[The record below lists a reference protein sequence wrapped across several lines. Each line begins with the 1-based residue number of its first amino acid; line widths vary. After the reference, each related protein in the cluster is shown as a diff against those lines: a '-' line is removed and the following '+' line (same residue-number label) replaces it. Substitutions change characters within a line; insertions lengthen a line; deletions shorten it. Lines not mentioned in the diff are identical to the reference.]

1 MSRRTARKHAFLT
14 LYQSDVT
21 GKPLGQ
27 TVARWR
33 EYRGDLEDYAVRLA
47 RGVEKEKETLD
58 GILSDVSEGWP
69 VHRMS
74 AVDRSILRLGLF
86 EMIHSDDV
94 PPEVAVGEA
103 EGYIVPNG
111 TVSVLSADG
120 EVVSVEPPAHVDLEV
135 AETDPGLKGD
145 TATGGSKPAKLETG
159 VVVQVPLFVN
169 VGERIRV
176 DTRTNEY
183 LTRV

>member
-74 AVDRSILRLGLF
+74 AVDRSILRLALF
-86 EMIHSDDV
+86 EMIHSPDV
-94 PPEVAVGEA
+94 PPEVAVSEAIELATGFSSDDAPGFVGGVLRGA
-103 EGYIVPNG
+103 EGR
-111 TVSVLSADG
+111 VLG
-120 EVVSVEPPAHVDLEV
+120 
-135 AETDPGLKGD
+135 GLQHG
-145 TATGGSKPAKLETG
+145 
-159 VVVQVPLFVN
+159 
-169 VGERIRV
+169 
-176 DTRTNEY
+176 
-183 LTRV
+183 